1 MPEPGSRAA
10 APSGRSAVLPWALGA
25 VGLAL
30 FAWVLSRIDYV
41 AFLNALANASGGCVA
56 LVPAGILFEQ
66 WVRAAKWRLL
76 LVGLGGARLSRV
88 FAANMAASLA
98 NYVLP
103 VAGSPIVRS
112 WLVARSE
119 GLPFTS
125 VLATIAVDR
134 IVDGAAFV
142 AFATAAIVLI
152 GMPQSAESLRAG
164 LIASA
169 AGSAAIL
176 AALVALLAAFRRNV
190 QGGGEGTRRLS
201 VWVPAR
207 WRERAYQSLGALA
220 QGVAWPRSPARAAAI
235 MLLALGVKAFAVTHM
250 LWAGLALGV
259 SLAIAQY
266 VLLMV
271 LLGFVVVLAR
281 FVRIPGGF
289 LLAATFLLELLGVDR
304 ERALAMAL
312 IVQVSAIVSVNAAGA
327 ASLAWFGAELREL
340 KALYASGSP
349 PGAPPER

>member
-1 MPEPGSRAA
+1 MKRRAA
-10 APSGRSAVLPWALGA
+10 GPSRRIAFLPWALGA

-41 AFLNALANASGGCVA
+41 AFLNALANASGGFVG

-76 LVGLGGARLSRV
+76 LVDLGAARLSRV

-98 NYVLP
+98 NYVIP

-112 WLVARSE
+112 WLVARGE
-119 GLPFTS
+119 GLPFSS

-142 AFATAAIVLI
+142 AFAAAAIVLI
-152 GMPQSAESLRAG
+152 GMPQSVESLRTG

-169 AGSAAIL
+169 AAA
-176 AALVALLAAFRRNV
+176 AAVLVVLVVLLAVFRRNV
-190 QGGGEGTRRLS
+190 QGGGEGARRLS
-201 VWVPAR
+201 AWAPAR
-207 WRERAYQSLGALA
+207 WREWAYKSLSALA
-220 QGVAWPRSPARAAAI
+220 DGVAWPRSSARAAAI
-235 MLLALGVKAFAVTHM
+235 VLLALSVKALAVTHL

-259 SLAIAQY
+259 SLAIAHY

-312 IVQVSAIVSVNAAGA
+312 IVQVSAIVSVNAAGV

-340 KALYASGSP
+340 KALYASGSL
-349 PGAPPER
+349 PGAPPQR